1 MFNRVLTVF
10 HKKRDCRNNWQ
21 AQPRDDCGHFLS
33 YDGRSPKAERAAR
46 EKVRAHVRAQ
56 GKAAMKRLEA
66 DLIAH
71 VVRLLVESP
80 PEVQR
85 GITAWDAS
93 RKGYI

>member
-10 HKKRDCRNNWQ
+10 HKKRECRNCWGDQ
-21 AQPRDDCGHFLS
+21 LRDYRGRFLS

-46 EKVRAHVRAQ
+46 KARGH
-56 GKAAMKRLEA
+56 AAMKRLEA
-66 DLIAH
+66 DLIAQ

-80 PEVQR
+80 PEVQC

>member
-1 MFNRVLTVF
+1 MFNRIF
-10 HKKRDCRNNWQ
+10 QRKRECRNCWED
-21 AQPRDDCGHFLS
+21 QPRDSLGHFLS

-46 EKVRAHVRAQ
+46 EKVRSR

-71 VVRLLVESP
+71 VVRLLVTSP

-85 GITAWDAS
+85 GITVWDAS
-93 RKGYI
+93 RKGFI